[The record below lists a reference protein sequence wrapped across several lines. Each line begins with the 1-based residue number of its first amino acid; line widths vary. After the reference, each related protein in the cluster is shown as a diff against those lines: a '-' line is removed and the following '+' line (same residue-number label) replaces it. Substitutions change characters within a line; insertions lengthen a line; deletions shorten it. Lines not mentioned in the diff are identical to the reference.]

1 MAGEFLA
8 WRRRGGYKG
17 LPDLYVL
24 LALMIMSRSLIS
36 LYSIHQRW
44 CRWVKKHPKATKN
57 QMNGFKVPRYY
68 VQPLMERVA
77 EEERKKKS
85 VEMEAGGSSSRH
97 VNVDEE
103 IHDEVED
110 EDEALG
116 EEDQCG
122 DAS

>member
-1 MAGEFLA
+1 
-8 WRRRGGYKG
+8 
-17 LPDLYVL
+17 
-24 LALMIMSRSLIS
+24 MIMSRSLIS

-77 EEERKKKS
+77 EEERTKKS
-85 VEMEAGGSSSRH
+85 AEMEPGGSSSRH